1 MTVNDRPLPHDR
13 APRPGEKVR
22 RHHDGCLG
30 CGDVEPGLHLS
41 FVAGEDLTVTSVL
54 DVGHWQQGGPGVVH
68 GGVVAAAL
76 DETMGALQAFFGRP
90 AVTAELTTSYRRP
103 IPVGTQ
109 LHLWARV
116 QEREGRKTWTTGTA
130 RLDGPDGPVAAE
142 GRGLFIDIRRDHF
155 DGMPV
160 RAVNP

>member
-1 MTVNDRPLPHDR
+1 MTVNDRPTPHDR
-13 APRPGEKVR
+13 APLPGEKVR
-22 RHHDGCLG
+22 RHHEGCLG
-30 CGDVEPGLHLS
+30 CGDVEPGLHLT
-41 FVAGEDLTVTSVL
+41 FVAGDDLTVTSVL
-54 DVGHWQQGGPGVVH
+54 DVRHWQQGGPGLVH

-90 AVTAELTTSYRRP
+90 AVTAELTTSYRTP

-109 LHLWARV
+109 LYLWARV
-116 QEREGRKTWTTGTA
+116 EEREGRKTWTTGTA

-155 DGMPV
+155 DGTAV

>member
-30 CGDVEPGLHLS
+30 CGDVEHGLHLS

-54 DVGHWQQGGPGVVH
+54 DVRPGLQGGPGVVH

-76 DETMGALQAFFGRP
+76 DETMGALQAFFRRP
-90 AVTAELTTSYRRP
+90 AVTAELTTTYRRP
-103 IPVGTQ
+103 IPIGTR

-116 QEREGRKTWTTGTA
+116 EEREGRKTWTTGTA
-130 RLDGPDGPVAAE
+130 RLDGPDGPLAAA
-142 GRGLFIDIRRDHF
+142 GRGLFVDIRRDHF
-155 DGMPV
+155 DAVGE